1 MIPLFGE
8 PEAGGKRDTLE
19 GRFIWLA
26 IEALQLGTSVVL
38 DFGVWSRDERSLLR
52 WLAGSVGASC
62 EVVYVQVDRATQRE
76 RIWQRWTRT
85 PQETFVMADAEI
97 DTWRAQFQVPD
108 DAELGGKVADPP
120 EGWRTWFDWAARR
133 WPSEISQL
141 SPDGAS
147 PARPG
152 SHRLGPCPNTRIC
165 CDPSGHAEM
174 LMLPVATAP
183 AARRHERGTEA
194 ALPVRLDRRKDLNS
208 WR

>member
-133 WPSEISQL
+133 WPSL
-141 SPDGAS
+141 ST
-147 PARPG
+147 
-152 SHRLGPCPNTRIC
+152 N
-165 CDPSGHAEM
+165 
-174 LMLPVATAP
+174 
-183 AARRHERGTEA
+183 
-194 ALPVRLDRRKDLNS
+194 
-208 WR
+208 

>member
-152 SHRLGPCPNTRIC
+152 VRSGRSYRRLHQRRRVVVAAFQGR
-165 CDPSGHAEM
+165 CD
-174 LMLPVATAP
+174 
-183 AARRHERGTEA
+183 RRHRDRHPHVLRAVAGEA
-194 ALPVRLDRRKDLNS
+194 D
-208 WR
+208 